1 MAGHEVAV
9 AGTVRARYMVA
20 VDWFMLSF
28 EIQAFYFYSRGVKWR
43 KQIWWLVMSSLL
55 EKMRFTSC
63 CFLDAW
69 TRDLWLLLSSS
80 IFLLRATQCSGTAA
94 VSMKNPDAFKSLI
107 RATLRQLIG
116 LSVSGLS

>member
-55 EKMRFTSC
+55 EKMKFTSC
-63 CFLDAW
+63 CFSMPGLEIFGFCFH
-69 TRDLWLLLSSS
+69 RLSFS
-80 IFLLRATQCSGTAA
+80 
-94 VSMKNPDAFKSLI
+94 
-107 RATLRQLIG
+107 
-116 LSVSGLS
+116 